1 MKVIEEKSQTK
12 RLMQEN
18 MDQLQYKRELE
29 KRQHEMDKDQFNR
42 KIQHDNMYEKLAKDH
57 EDSQKNR
64 QKQELQE
71 WYKDASY
78 RKQQVQQMIREKDKY
93 DHENFMNQ

>member
-1 MKVIEEKSQTK
+1 
-12 RLMQEN
+12 

-29 KRQHEMDKDQFNR
+29 KRQVEMDKDQFNR
-42 KIQHDNMYEKLAKDH
+42 KIQHDDMYEKMAQQH

-78 RKQQVQQMIREKDKY
+78 RKSQVQQMIREKDRY
-93 DHENFMNQ
+93 DHENFLNQQDRNHMKSL